1 MKVLESEKRELLIS
15 VYSDLIDH
23 RNKLKLEI
31 QKVRNSET
39 SFLDYLI
46 QEKIDKVESNL
57 QGIKQLINS

>member
-15 VYSDLIDH
+15 VYSDLIDR

-57 QGIKQLINS
+57 EGIKQLINS